1 MIRAPILAALTLF
14 AAAPTLPQSAA
25 REATAPAPRSYPAI
39 ERIDWTYGAE
49 SSGERSHNQLRFSHE
64 GSTSSFGSDDAP
76 EIAGELAAA
85 SLASPG
91 EAVSFALAREAGA
104 LACTG
109 RVVEAGRAA
118 GTCRFDPN
126 EGYIAELARR
136 GLVPE
141 DSKEVLVLTLVD
153 GRIALVDGLMHL
165 GYRFEDTG
173 DLIAVAALD
182 VTPAFAGGLRDAG
195 LAIDE
200 LDDLIAARALGIDAE
215 WLGAMAHAGYPD
227 LDVEQAIQMRA
238 LGVTPDYAQRMSRVM
253 SALGEIQ

>member
-49 SSGERSHNQLRFSHE
+49 SSGEKSHNQLRFSHE

-91 EAVSFALAREAGA
+91 EAVSFALVREAGA

-118 GTCRFDPN
+118 GTCRFDPD

-141 DSKEVLVLTLVD
+141 GSKEVLVLTLVD
-153 GRIALVDGLMHL
+153 GRIALVDGLVRL
-165 GYRFEDTG
+165 GYRIEDTN

-195 LAIDE
+195 LVIDE

-215 WLGAMAHAGYPD
+215 WLDAMARAGYPD
-227 LDVEQAIQMRA
+227 LDAGQAIQMRA
-238 LGVTPDYAQRMSRVM
+238 LGVTPDYAERMSRVL